1 MALYARQG
9 RFVATEGNRDRLAEI
24 LSAGTGAMPG
34 CRLYLVM
41 TDPKDANAVLVT
53 EVWDSE
59 ADHAASLALP
69 EVRAAIAKAR
79 PIIAGMD
86 GGALTVVAAP
96 GLA

>member
-9 RFVATEGNRDRLAEI
+9 RIIATTGNAGRLAEI
-24 LSAGTGAMPG
+24 LAAGTGAMPG

-41 TDPKDANAVLVT
+41 TDPADADAVLVT

-59 ADHAASLALP
+59 AAHAASLALP
-69 EVRAAIAKAR
+69 EVRAAIAEAR

-86 GGALTVVAAP
+86 GRALSVVAAP